1 VDISTIPIGKLEV
14 DLQESRDDISIC
26 EIALSH
32 GILSYS
38 GGSVKE
44 RLEDNKHF
52 VKVISDELDRRAKAS
67 LKSAEL
73 KGGKI

>member
-1 VDISTIPIGKLEV
+1 MKIKKGDITIIPTETLKK

-26 EIALSH
+26 EIALAQ
-32 GILSYS
+32 GIKTYS

-52 VKVISDELDRRAKAS
+52 VEVITKELTRRG
-67 LKSAEL
+67 E
-73 KGGKI
+73 I